1 MPVPQEKQSWEML
14 AEEVRTQLYAEMNDP
29 DPQKRPRY
37 IGYQDD
43 MPRRPGA
50 TPMAPTLVFTMGGHQ
65 YQFGILTWIAERGVL
80 QYSLT
85 RQDFRVQY
93 HYLEKSDGTFHL
105 DLHSPKKA
113 ESAFPGREHPP
124 EQIKV
129 RFGPEMEASR
139 RLALDLWQV
148 LKPTIPRDVQS
159 KLQPALTSG

>member
-105 DLHSPKKA
+105 DLHSPK
-113 ESAFPGREHPP
+113 
-124 EQIKV
+124 
-129 RFGPEMEASR
+129 ASR